1 MNDLGEEIVKA
12 FFAEYGMVRH
22 HIDSFNRFME
32 KGMQVVV
39 DETGE
44 LLPAIIPQGAKE
56 YRIKFGKIAI
66 GNPVVKEADGSMN
79 KIYPSEA
86 RVRQIT
92 YEAPITLELFVEQDG
107 VRKDPVLTEIGSL
120 PIMLKSSPCYLSK
133 LSPRDLVENGEDPS
147 DPGGYFVINGTER
160 VLIAIEDL
168 GPNTPLLET
177 KKSGPVTHAARL
189 FSEAPGIRIPH
200 LFERLH
206 DGTVRVSFGRISKLP
221 VGVLQMALGLESDE
235 EIGNAISENEEL
247 AEDVMVNLETI
258 EECKTIEDA
267 LDWIGRQLKIGQG
280 KEYRVQRVQEL
291 IDQYLLPHI
300 GRAPGARREKAIYLG
315 KVTERLIKLH
325 YGLLKDD
332 DKDHYSN
339 KRLKL
344 AGELMEQLFRAA
356 FKAMVND
363 MKYSFERITKRG
375 REPPIETIVRS
386 QLLTGRLQS
395 ALATGY
401 WVGSRTGVSQ
411 HLQRLNYLDTL
422 SHLRRV
428 LSPLTTSQPHFE
440 ARELHPTHWGKLCAS
455 ETPEGQNIGLRK
467 NLALIARVTHGSDD
481 EPIRKFLFSAG
492 VEPAIREGSK

>member
-1 MNDLGEEIVKA
+1 MNDLGEELVKA
-12 FFAEYGMVRH
+12 FLEEYGTVRH
-22 HIDSFNRFME
+22 HIDSFNSFMTR
-32 KGMQVVV
+32 GMQAVV

-44 LLPAIIPQGAKE
+44 LLPAIIPHGAKE
-56 YRIKFGKIAI
+56 YKIRFGNVSV

-79 KIYPSEA
+79 KILPFEA
-86 RVRQIT
+86 RIRQIT

-107 VRKDPVLTEIGSL
+107 IRKDPVIAELGSL
-120 PIMLKSSPCYLSK
+120 PIMLKSNACYLSK
-133 LSPRDLVENGEDPS
+133 MGGRDLIENGEDPT

-168 GPNTPLLET
+168 GPNTPLLEE
-177 KKSGPVTHAARL
+177 KKNGPVTHAARL

-200 LFERLH
+200 LFERLQ
-206 DGTVRVSFGRISKLP
+206 DGTVRVSFGRIAKLP
-221 VGVLQMALGLESDE
+221 VGVLGMALGLESDE
-235 EIGNAISENEEL
+235 EIGNSISENPDL
-247 AEDVMVNLETI
+247 MEDVMVNLETI
-258 EECKTIEDA
+258 EESKNVEDA

-300 GRAPGARREKAIYLG
+300 GRGPSSRREKAIYLG
-315 KVTERLIKLH
+315 KITERLIKLH
-325 YGLLKDD
+325 YGLLKED

-344 AGELMEQLFRAA
+344 AGELMEQLFRAS

-386 QLLTGRLQS
+386 QLLTGRLRS

-467 NLALIARVTHGSDD
+467 NLALTARVTHGTD
-481 EPIRKFLFSAG
+481 ESEVRKFLASNG
-492 VEPAIREGSK
+492 VELAENSGKK

>member
-1 MNDLGEEIVKA
+1 MNDLSEEVVKA

-22 HIDSFNRFME
+22 HIDSFNRFMQH
-32 KGMQVVV
+32 GMQVVV

-44 LLPAIIPQGAKE
+44 LLPSIIPQGAKE
-56 YRIKFGKIAI
+56 YKIKFGKIAV
-66 GNPVVKEADGSMN
+66 GQPVVKEADGSMSAVH
-79 KIYPSEA
+79 PSAA
-86 RVRQIT
+86 RIRQIT
-92 YEAPITLELFVEQDG
+92 YEAPMTLELIIEQDG
-107 VRKDPVLTEIGSL
+107 IRKEPVLTEIGSL
-120 PIMLKSSPCYLSK
+120 PIMLKSDSCYLSK
-133 LSPRDLVENGEDPS
+133 MGGKELIDNGEDPM
-147 DPGGYFVINGTER
+147 DPGGYFIINGTER

-189 FSEAPGIRIPH
+189 FSEAPGFRIPH

-206 DGTVRVSFGRISKLP
+206 DGTIRVSFGRINKLP

-235 EIGNAISENEEL
+235 EIGNAISENEAL
-247 AEDVMVNLETI
+247 SEDVMVNLEAI
-258 EECKTIEDA
+258 EECKTTDDA
-267 LDWIGRQLKIGQG
+267 LDWIGRQMKIGQG
-280 KEYRVQRVQEL
+280 KEYRVQRVSEL
-291 IDQYLLPHI
+291 MDQYLLPHI
-300 GRAPGARREKAIYLG
+300 GRAPAARREKAIYLG
-315 KVTERLIKLH
+315 KVAERVIKLY
-325 YGLLKDD
+325 YGMIKED

-375 REPPIETIVRS
+375 REPPIETIIRS
-386 QLLTGRLQS
+386 QLLSSRLQS

-467 NLALIARVTHGSDD
+467 NLALIAKVTQGSDD
-481 EPIRKFLFSAG
+481 EQIRKLLFSMG
-492 VEPAIREGSK
+492 VEGEAKR

>member
-1 MNDLGEEIVKA
+1 MNDLSEEVVKA

-22 HIDSFNRFME
+22 HIDSFNRFMQH
-32 KGMQVVV
+32 GMQVVV

-56 YRIKFGKIAI
+56 YKIKFGKISVGQPI
-66 GNPVVKEADGSMN
+66 VKEADGSVN
-79 KIYPSEA
+79 PIQPAAA
-86 RVRQIT
+86 RIRQIT
-92 YEAPITLELFVEQDG
+92 YEAPITLELIIEQDG
-107 VRKDPVLTEIGSL
+107 VRKEPVLTEIGSL
-120 PIMLKSSPCYLSK
+120 PIMLKSDACYLSK
-133 LSPRDLVENGEDPS
+133 MSQKDLIENGEDPM

-189 FSEAPGIRIPH
+189 FSEAPGFRIPH

-206 DGTVRVSFGRISKLP
+206 DGTIRVSFGRISKIP
-221 VGVLQMALGLESDE
+221 VGTLQMALGLESDE
-235 EIGNAISENEEL
+235 EIGNSISESDEL
-247 AEDVMVNLETI
+247 AEDVMVNLEAI
-258 EECKTIEDA
+258 EECKSAEDA
-267 LDWIGRQLKIGQG
+267 LDWIGRQMKIGQG
-280 KEYRVQRVQEL
+280 REYRIQRVQEL
-291 IDQYLLPHI
+291 LDQYLLPHI
-300 GRAPGARREKAIYLG
+300 GRTPSTRKEKAIYLG
-315 KVTERLIKLH
+315 KITERIIKLH
-325 YGLLKDD
+325 YGLIRDD

-375 REPPIETIVRS
+375 REPPIETIIRS
-386 QLLTGRLQS
+386 QLLTSRLQS

-467 NLALIARVTHGSDD
+467 NLALIAKVTRGSED
-481 EPIRKFLFSAG
+481 EPIRKLLLSMG
-492 VEPAIREGSK
+492 VEGGK